1 MAFGA
6 IISDAAGVPFYIDG
20 TMPLTLLEKRVL
32 TYPAGERDTVLFA
45 DDGVLRFVFTNS
57 NAPQGSSETCEALLV
72 YGSNWILRSVGAAR
86 TINVYIF
93 GYQFQPLPAWGIQ
106 INDAQGRCILTNES
120 KVLRD
125 VQSYGNPADNLASGM
140 QINTNIVG
148 TWAIA
153 PMNTGYYTAVTN
165 AGGQAQP
172 VVRAYYASARYN
184 GATTQL
190 TSGFIGNSGAGEQN
204 QVLTNF
210 RNRITAI
217 NVERY

>member
-6 IISDAAGVPFYIDG
+6 IITDAAGVPFYIDG
-20 TMPLTLLEKRVL
+20 TMPLTLIEKRVL
-32 TYPAGERDTVLFA
+32 TVGVGETNTVLFA

-57 NAPQGSSETCEALLV
+57 NAPQGTNETCEALLV
-72 YGSNWILRSVGAAR
+72 SGGNWILRSVGAAR

-93 GYQFQPLPAWGIQ
+93 GYQYQPIPAWGVQ

-125 VQSYGNPADNLASGM
+125 VQAYGNPADNLSSGM
-140 QINTNIVG
+140 QINTTIAG

-165 AGGQAQP
+165 AGGQPQSI
-172 VVRAYYASARYN
+172 VRAYYASARYN
-184 GATTQL
+184 GSTTQL
-190 TSGFIGNSGAGEQN
+190 TSGFIGNSGSGEQN

-217 NVERY
+217 NVARY